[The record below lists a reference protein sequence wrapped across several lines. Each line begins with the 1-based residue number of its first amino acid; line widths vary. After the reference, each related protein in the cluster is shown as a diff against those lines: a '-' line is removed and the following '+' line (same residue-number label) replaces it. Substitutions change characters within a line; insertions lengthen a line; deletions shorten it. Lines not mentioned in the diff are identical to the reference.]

1 MIELEWGTVTTCA
14 LLLTALGW
22 TARSYTYRGI
32 RCRDRLTGQVYGV
45 CRKCAYAP
53 VAPVW
58 NEGDWLGYLCRCGF
72 SWSERTEDE
81 RHGQSTYDGRWH
93 R

>member
-1 MIELEWGTVTTCA
+1 VIELTRGDVCTLV
-14 LLLTALGW
+14 LLSVILGW
-22 TARSYTYRGI
+22 AARSYAYVGI
-32 RCRDRLTGQVYGV
+32 RRRDRLSGQVYGA
-45 CRKCAYAP
+45 CRKCGFSP

-81 RHGQSTYDGRWH
+81 RHAQSTYDGRWH
-93 R
+93 P